1 MIDKVLYREVK
12 VSQTKT
18 VYELVLLFD
27 CRGPFTLSADS
38 KQGVLDLYDWF
49 MVPLEAS
56 NNFVSFR
63 DYTLAVAS
71 SLEDTQVTYIE
82 TTRKVA

>member
-12 VSQTKT
+12 VTQNKT

-27 CRGPFTLSADS
+27 CRGPFTLSSDS

-49 MVPLEAS
+49 MVPIEAR
-56 NNFVSFR
+56 NNFVSLR
-63 DYTLAVAS
+63 DYNKAVAMS
-71 SLEDTQVTYIE
+71 QEDTQVIE
-82 TTRKVA
+82 LEKVA